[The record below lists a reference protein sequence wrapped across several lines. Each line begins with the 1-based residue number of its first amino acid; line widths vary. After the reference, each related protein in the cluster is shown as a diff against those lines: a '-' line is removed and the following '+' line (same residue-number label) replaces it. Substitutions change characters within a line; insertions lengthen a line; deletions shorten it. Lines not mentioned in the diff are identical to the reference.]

1 MRACQRKAVALL
13 LGVMVTG
20 CNDRPAGPTA
30 IADRGLTLDRGE
42 AEWEH
47 PTMITGTGDAAI
59 DVAAVQAAVDR
70 GGRVVLKGHFSF
82 EATPSAA
89 IAPDLLSL
97 ALPQNAEV
105 KITKSVNI
113 SGVADDA
120 DEMTTID
127 GGTLP
132 FYIEAPG
139 QAVTI
144 RGLRFIRPIS
154 HAILVFAVRGLE
166 ITSTK
171 VDGLRTFKP
180 NVNGAIGIYTVG
192 GIPNPTRPGKPGN
205 VAGDLVIADN
215 DFDVVGGT
223 TADNVL
229 GITVFSVGDSG
240 APVQARISR
249 NRIRNTTEP
258 AINFRR
264 VVGQVTI
271 DHNVLN
277 TGPIG
282 VPDARSQ
289 VIRVANLGSYV
300 IEHNVIDCAWGG
312 VADAEGIGVFSQ
324 ISAWPIEHATV
335 EHNQLTMSPSEG
347 TILDP
352 FSAGIGV
359 YGFAN
364 ANAVRYNLIRGV
376 AHAGIAM
383 PVFPLT
389 PPVAAPRDN
398 AFVRNNFRQFT
409 PTLADIFVGAN
420 AVNTLIVGRG
430 SVVDESNVP

>member
-1 MRACQRKAVALL
+1 MRAFQRKSVALL
-13 LGVMVTG
+13 LGVMVSG
-20 CNDRPAGPTA
+20 CTDRPAGPTA
-30 IADRGLTLDRGE
+30 IADRNLTLDRGG
-42 AEWEH
+42 AEWE
-47 PTMITGTGDAAI
+47 PATTITGTGDPAI
-59 DVAAVQAAVDR
+59 DVAAVQAAVDQ

-89 IAPDLLSL
+89 IAPDLPP
-97 ALPQNAEV
+97 ALPQKAEV
-105 KITKSVNI
+105 KITKSVTI
-113 SGVADDA
+113 SGPGDDE

-166 ITSTK
+166 ITSTR
-171 VDGLRTFKP
+171 VEGLRTFKP
-180 NVNGAIGIYTVG
+180 NVNGVIGIYTVG
-192 GIPNPTRPGKPGN
+192 GIPNPANPGKPGN

-215 DFDVVGGT
+215 DFDVAGGT
-223 TADNVL
+223 TAENVL
-229 GITVFSVGDSG
+229 GITVFSVGDSE
-240 APVQARISR
+240 APVHVRVSR

-277 TGPIG
+277 TGAIG

-300 IEHNVIDCAWGG
+300 IAHNAIDCAWAG

-335 EHNQLTMSPSEG
+335 EHNRVTMSPSQG
-347 TILDP
+347 TTLGP
-352 FSAGIGV
+352 FSAAIGV

-364 ANAVRYNLIRGV
+364 ANVVRYNVIRGV
-376 AHAGIAM
+376 AQAGIAM

-389 PPVAAPRDN
+389 PPVASPRDN
-398 AFVRNNFRQFT
+398 ALVRNNFRQFT

-430 SVVDESNVP
+430 SVVDESKVP

>member
-1 MRACQRKAVALL
+1 MRAFRRKTVALL
-13 LGVMVTG
+13 LGVLVTG
-20 CNDRPAGPTA
+20 CTDRPALPTA
-30 IADRGLTLDRGE
+30 IADRNVTLDRGA

-47 PTMITGTGDAAI
+47 ATMITGTGDPAI
-59 DVAAVQAAVDR
+59 DVAAVQAAVDE
-70 GGRVVLKGHFSF
+70 GGRVVLRGHFSF
-82 EATPSAA
+82 EAAPSAA
-89 IAPDLLSL
+89 IAPGLPP
-97 ALPQNAEV
+97 ALPRNAEV
-105 KITKSVNI
+105 KITKSINI
-113 SGVADDA
+113 SGADD
-120 DEMTTID
+120 DEGEMTTID

-132 FYIEAPG
+132 FYVEAPG

-166 ITSTK
+166 ITSTR
-171 VDGLRTFKP
+171 VEGLRTFKP
-180 NVNGAIGIYTVG
+180 NINGAIGIYTVG
-192 GIPNPTRPGKPGN
+192 GIPTPTNPGKPGN
-205 VAGDLVIADN
+205 VEGDLVITDN
-215 DFDVVGGT
+215 DFDVAGGT

-277 TGPIG
+277 TGTIG
-282 VPDARSQ
+282 VPEARSQ

-300 IEHNVIDCAWGG
+300 IERNVIHCAWAG

-324 ISAWPIEHATV
+324 ISAWPIEHAMV
-335 EHNQLTMSPSEG
+335 EHNQVTMSPSEG
-347 TILDP
+347 TILGP

-364 ANAVRYNLIRGV
+364 ANVVRYNLIRGV

-389 PPVAAPRDN
+389 PPVASPRDN

-409 PTLADIFVGAN
+409 PTLADIFVGKN

-430 SVVDESNVP
+430 SVVDESKVP